1 MNLKKVS
8 KRFIM
13 RFSGNF
19 EPHVRIGTK
28 VSFGS
33 LLGVGD
39 YYKVLQEIPL
49 AAIDKLLVDDGVF
62 VVKGTELAISLSL
75 LKKKIFT
82 ADNDGIVR
90 ITENVLQIVEIEP
103 NHKYYSY
110 IPGFVDFVNTEK
122 IKINAWFYKYWL
134 FASLGSY
141 VKGVLYF
148 VDAQRPIVT
157 SRDLPVD
164 IKGKI
169 VFIPSFLT
177 QRLILKA
184 INLGALGIIGTSI
197 DYSEYVNISSV
208 IKYINLGILTG
219 FGNLRDFEAFSNIFR
234 IYHNYYVE
242 VDFSNEFVYF
252 PVREILAYKKQYLLF
267 SGDLWAKKVTI
278 KEELDNN
285 FVIVKLHSDKNKEIV
300 VNKSEVFVL

>member
-1 MNLKKVS
+1 
-8 KRFIM
+8 M

-19 EPHVRIGTK
+19 EPQVRIGAK
-28 VSFGS
+28 VSVGS

-39 YYKVLQEIPL
+39 YYKILQEIPL

-62 VVKGTELAISLSL
+62 VVKGTDLAVSLSL

-82 ADNDGIVR
+82 SDNDGIVR
-90 ITENVLQIVEIEP
+90 ITDSALQVVEIES

-110 IPGFVDFVNTEK
+110 IPGEVDFVNNEK
-122 IKINAWFYKYWL
+122 IKISAWFYKYWL

-148 VDAQRPIVT
+148 VDASRPIIT
-157 SRDLPVD
+157 SRDLPAD

-219 FGNLRDFEAFSNIFR
+219 FGNLRNLDALFNLFR
-234 IYHNYYVE
+234 TYHNYYVE
-242 VDFSNEFVYF
+242 VDFAHEFMYF
-252 PVREILAYKKQYLLF
+252 PVREIFAYKKQYLLF
-267 SGDLWAKKVTI
+267 SGDLWARKVMI
-278 KEELDNN
+278 KEDLDDN